1 VTTERSRKL
10 AEIEAIA
17 AGIRHGLAAFED
29 RLDEMGPGI
38 GQRGSGRA
46 GKGGVSRP
54 VEVAVGLAERPPAAG
69 VTADRHD
76 RLVNAAHAL
85 MLDLDAAYGEIA
97 RTQRGRPTE
106 GEPSCAW
113 CQEAVVAAAKVE
125 KKEGKAPISLDY
137 RSRTYL
143 FAEERKGDKVV
154 GKVLVCEWCFRF
166 DKRNGRKPTIEER
179 WIHAQGGQVHPGRAN
194 SVRMKAATRAKAHA
208 K

>member
-1 VTTERSRKL
+1 MTRDEKL
-10 AEIEAIA
+10 AELANIA
-17 AGIRHGLAAFED
+17 AGIRFGMRAFDD
-29 RLDEMGPGI
+29 RLEEMGPGVSA
-38 GQRGSGRA
+38 RGPGG
-46 GKGGVSRP
+46 GKGSSSSP
-54 VEVAVGLAERPPAAG
+54 VEGQVLKPARVVTSEMERAV
-69 VTADRHD
+69 DR
-76 RLVNAAHAL
+76 AHAAIL
-85 MLDLDAAYGEIA
+85 NLDAVYGEIA

-125 KKEGKAPISLDY
+125 KKEGKAPIPLDY

-143 FAEERKGDKVV
+143 YAEERKGDKVIA
-154 GKVLVCEWCFRF
+154 KVLVCEWCFRF

-194 SVRMKAATRAKAHA
+194 SVRMKAASRSKAHA